1 MKRNIKNDYG
11 SKYVIFTERL
21 EICWIED
28 IDCSIIYKGV
38 MDEDK
43 TNNCVD
49 NLEWCTHKYNSNYG
63 TRPKR
68 IGEFHA
74 KRKGKQ

>member
-1 MKRNIKNDYG
+1 
-11 SKYVIFTERL
+11 
-21 EICWIED
+21 
-28 IDCSIIYKGV
+28 